1 MNNTWLAVIIFYL
14 IFFAVLYLLQVIA
27 YWGIFSKMG
36 ESRWKAVIPLYNTY
50 ILYRACWEG
59 SYYILE
65 CGLCVA
71 QAYLSRSSNG
81 LLGLAGLAALLAIA
95 AINIKF
101 YYRLSQSFGYGAA
114 FTVGLIFLRPI
125 FLLIM
130 GFGESEYQ
138 KLQ

>member
-1 MNNTWLAVIIFYL
+1 MNTLFAVIIFYL

-27 YWGIFSKMG
+27 YWGIFAKMG

-50 ILYRACWEG
+50 ILYGRCWEG
-59 SYYILE
+59 GYYILE

-81 LLGLAGLAALLAIA
+81 LLGLAGFAALLALA
-95 AINIKF
+95 VINIKF
-101 YYRLSQSFGYGAA
+101 YYRLSQSFGYGVA

-125 FLLIM
+125 FLLIL

-138 KLQ
+138 